1 MNIIITGASRGIG
14 YELAKKF
21 MVDGTHQIVAI
32 ARNSL
37 KLEQLSSVCAQMK
50 SDARLFCL
58 PFDLQEQDYQSQLIP
73 FIKKHLGTVDI
84 LINNAGLLINKPILE
99 MDDDD
104 FDQVFGVNVKSVFK
118 LVRDLIPYFN
128 PSAHIVNISS
138 MGGVQGSVKFPGL
151 AVYSAS
157 KGAVSILTE
166 CLAEELK
173 EEGIK
178 VNALAIGSVQT
189 EMLSQAFPDYEAPL
203 KAEEMAILIARFALS
218 GHHFFN
224 GKILP
229 VSTTTP

>member
-21 MVDGTHQIVAI
+21 MEDGPHQIVAI
-32 ARNSL
+32 ARNRL
-37 KLEQLSSVCAQMK
+37 KLEQLAKTCEQTVSG
-50 SDARLFCL
+50 ARLFCI
-58 PFDLQEQDYQSQLIP
+58 PFDLQEKNYQSQLIP

-84 LINNAGLLINKPILE
+84 LINNAGLLINKPLLE
-99 MDDDD
+99 TEDGD
-104 FDQVFGVNVKSVFK
+104 FDQIFGVNVKSVFK
-118 LVRDLIPYFN
+118 LVRDLVPHFN
-128 PSAHIVNISS
+128 PSAHVVNISS

-151 AVYSAS
+151 ALYSAS

-189 EMLSQAFPDYEAPL
+189 EMLSQAFPGYKAPL
-203 KAEEMAILIARFALS
+203 KAEEMAALIARFALN